1 MVGVKGIRDMLTSIQ
16 NPLVKQFRKLH
27 QAKERRRQRTFLLE
41 GTHLIMGA
49 CAANVA
55 MRSVCFT
62 QDWQN
67 THVHLLPKI
76 SELSTRT
83 ELVSQAILDAIAT
96 TVKPDGVVAIAHSDW
111 YDRLHNHSLV
121 SERSPSHL
129 THPFL
134 GIAVETLQ
142 DPGNLGTIIRTS
154 AAIGIDQL
162 WLSTNSVD
170 PTHPKVLR
178 ASAGQW
184 FQVPMAVSNDLVQTL
199 STLQTAQPTP
209 TLQVIATCPDTDM
222 SYWDI
227 DYTHPSLILVGNE
240 GAGLS
245 DALMEQATQ
254 CVNIPQAP
262 NVDSLNAAI
271 ATALVLYEA
280 KRQRRTL

>member
-1 MVGVKGIRDMLTSIQ
+1 MLTSIQ
-16 NPLVKQFRKLH
+16 NPLVKQCRKLH

-41 GTHLIMGA
+41 GTHLIIEA

-62 QDWQN
+62 QAWQN
-67 THVHLLPKI
+67 THAHLLPKI
-76 SELSTRT
+76 SELSART
-83 ELVSQAILDAIAT
+83 ELVSQEILGAIAT
-96 TVKPDGVVAIAHSDW
+96 TVNPDGVVAIAHSDW

-121 SERSPSHL
+121 LERSPSHL

-154 AAIGIDQL
+154 AAVGIDQL
-162 WLSTNSVD
+162 WLSPNSVD

-184 FQVPMAVSNDLVQTL
+184 FQVPMAVSNDLVNAL
-199 STLQTAQPTP
+199 STLQTAQPAQSAQPKP
-209 TLQVIATCPDTDM
+209 TLQIIATCPDTDIA
-222 SYWDI
+222 YWDV
-227 DYTHPSLILVGNE
+227 DYTRPSLILVGNE

-245 DALMEQATQ
+245 DALMKKATQ
-254 CVNIPQAP
+254 RVNIPQAP

-280 KRQRRTL
+280 KRQRRIL